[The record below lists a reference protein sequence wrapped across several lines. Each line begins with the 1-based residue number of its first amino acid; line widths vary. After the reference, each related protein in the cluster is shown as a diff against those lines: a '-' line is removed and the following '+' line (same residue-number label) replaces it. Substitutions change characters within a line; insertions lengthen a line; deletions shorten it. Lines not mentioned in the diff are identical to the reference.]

1 MHVDP
6 QPPKVESA
14 KLPLRKGPWTLAD
27 EDLDEADEDDNIPFS
42 TAVSQSSSSQHPQ
55 AGAVKAKAV
64 EPESGEL
71 SVLREIPE

>member
-1 MHVDP
+1 M
-6 QPPKVESA
+6 KIWM
-14 KLPLRKGPWTLAD
+14 KM
-27 EDLDEADEDDNIPFS
+27 DEADEDDNIPFS
-42 TAVSQSSSSQHPQ
+42 TAVSQWSSQHPQ